1 MAAPLWHRR
10 SSYGV
15 HALALGS
22 LLWQG
27 FLWLFISWQLQRVSI
42 TPVIESGKWLYLTLL
57 AGVWLVG
64 VLMRLPRLS
73 DAVVAIAVMVLFS
86 IPGLF
91 GQYAAL
97 SLNLPWADPW
107 LAHLDE
113 SLGIHIPTVV
123 QWVTGHPTVYNAL
136 LIGYASF
143 LWQVGWT
150 PFLIAVFS
158 RERLWT
164 YVVAYQAAW
173 SLALLGIALLPAE
186 HAFVHYNYPI
196 DMHMI
201 GAEMVADIHRAR
213 MHMPWTLSIGA
224 TNGLVSF
231 PSFHAAV
238 GVLMVWTMRGRNAL
252 SALVLLTNVL
262 LILGTAFLGSHY
274 VIDVIASLLM
284 MPAILW
290 AAQRLTHTAF
300 RETAAPS
307 VAPRPHIQ
315 RATA

>member
-1 MAAPLWHRR
+1 MAAPSWDKR
-10 SSYGV
+10 SAYGV
-15 HALALGS
+15 HALAFGS

-27 FLWLFISWQLQRVSI
+27 FLWLLISWQLQRASI
-42 TPVIESGKWLYLTLL
+42 TPVVESSKWLYLALL
-57 AGVWLVG
+57 AGIWLVG
-64 VLMRLPRLS
+64 MLIRLPRIS
-73 DAVVAIAVMVLFS
+73 DTTVAIVVMVLFS

-97 SLNLPWADPW
+97 SLNRPLADPW

-113 SLGIHIPTVV
+113 SLGIHMPTVV
-123 QWVTGHPTVYNAL
+123 QWVNAHPFVYNAL

-143 LWQVGWT
+143 LWQVGYA
-150 PFLIAVFS
+150 PFLIAVIS

-186 HAFVHYNYPI
+186 CVFVHYNYPI

-201 GAEMVADIHRAR
+201 GTEVVADIHRAR
-213 MHMPWTLSIGA
+213 MHVPWTLSIGS

-231 PSFHAAV
+231 PSFHAAI
-238 GVLMVWTMRGRNAL
+238 GVLMAWTMRGRNAL
-252 SALVLLTNVL
+252 SAIVLVMNVL

-284 MPAILW
+284 MPAVIW
-290 AAQRLTHTAF
+290 VAQRLTQTAF
-300 RETAAPS
+300 RGAEEPS
-307 VAPRPHIQ
+307 LAPRPHIQ
-315 RATA
+315 GATA